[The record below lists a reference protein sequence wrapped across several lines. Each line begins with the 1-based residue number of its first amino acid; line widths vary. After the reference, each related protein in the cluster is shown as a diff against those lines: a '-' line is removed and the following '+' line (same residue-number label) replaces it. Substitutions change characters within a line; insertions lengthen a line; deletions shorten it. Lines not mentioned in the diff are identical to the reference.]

1 MLLNIWYDKDGCYS
15 GSYIEVNKKL
25 HITYT

>member
-1 MLLNIWYDKDGCYS
+1 MNIWYDKDGCYS